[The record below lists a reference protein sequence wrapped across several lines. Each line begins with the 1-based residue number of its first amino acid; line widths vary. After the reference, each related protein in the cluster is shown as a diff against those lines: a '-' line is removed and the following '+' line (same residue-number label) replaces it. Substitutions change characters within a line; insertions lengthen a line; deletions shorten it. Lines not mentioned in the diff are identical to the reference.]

1 MADEFEK
8 STSRQRFNM
17 WLMSIFGG
25 AALLLASIGVY
36 GLMSHSVQQRTQEIG
51 IRLALAAQT
60 GDVRRMVITQG
71 MRFALVGVAV
81 GIGAAYFLSK
91 LIKAFLFGVEPWDS
105 LVFVVVP
112 SALPAIALFAVWL
125 PSRCATSID
134 PVTALRYE

>member
-1 MADEFEK
+1 MADIRYMADVVEK

-51 IRLALAAQT
+51 IRLALGAQT

-91 LIKAFLFGVEPWDS
+91 LIRAFLYWGRALGS
-105 LVFVVVP
+105 LGLRRGP
-112 SALPAIALFAVWL
+112 QRTTCHRPLRRLATLA
-125 PSRCATSID
+125 SRD
-134 PVTALRYE
+134 QH